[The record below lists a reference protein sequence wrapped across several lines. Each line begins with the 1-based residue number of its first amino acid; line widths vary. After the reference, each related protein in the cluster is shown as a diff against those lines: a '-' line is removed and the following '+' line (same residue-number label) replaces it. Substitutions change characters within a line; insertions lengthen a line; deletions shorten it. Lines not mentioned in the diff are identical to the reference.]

1 MLPVESILGKLPVVP
16 VGRTGTIPFYMR
28 DYARDF
34 KFVGVAFDSS
44 AGAGDGSR
52 WWFVNTWAMGWSREA

>member
-1 MLPVESILGKLPVVP
+1 VLPVESILGKLPVVP

-28 DYARDF
+28 DYERDF
-34 KFVGVAFDSS
+34 VGAAFDSS